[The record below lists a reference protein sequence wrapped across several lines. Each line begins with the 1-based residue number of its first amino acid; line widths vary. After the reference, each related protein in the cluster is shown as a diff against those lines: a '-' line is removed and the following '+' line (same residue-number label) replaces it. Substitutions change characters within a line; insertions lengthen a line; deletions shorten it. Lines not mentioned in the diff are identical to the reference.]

1 MSDKFNNQKKS
12 TMKITTNKARFMN
25 GEPFKTTPYGSYY
38 RYICNEYDTGY
49 LVQLY
54 TGSNDTNVLFE
65 QHESNVS
72 KIGPTT
78 CKAFRFVLGNR
89 VNTCIRFDR
98 ISFEVKLEE
107 KYFKENKIERIES

>member
-1 MSDKFNNQKKS
+1 MEPNPFVS
-12 TMKITTNKARFMN
+12 NKERFMN
-25 GEPFKTTPYGSYY
+25 VEPFKTTTYWSYY

-54 TGSNDTNVLFE
+54 VVSDGTNVLFE

-98 ISFEVKLEE
+98 ISFEVKVEE
-107 KYFKENKIERIES
+107 KYFKENEIERIES